1 MTFTAQQMQQ
11 ITDAVSAGVFAG
23 LSGNNQLGTAGNG
36 VGMLGAQAEGAS
48 DQLKYLQGS
57 ANGLISIFRNTGRE
71 IANLTQLS
79 TTVNQGNLSQAVGQI
94 PGVNAFAGPIQFAER
109 VSDLSAGL
117 EQSGVAIQGN
127 LDELLRIQGDLRLN
141 DQQILALAQSQEL
154 LRASGMSTVEA
165 LRGLQISMQQLD
177 EGVGVLERD
186 QLKSLGIGFDQQA
199 VLMANLANIMGPSVR
214 MLENGFGDLDDQLD
228 DNIQDM
234 SMLSK
239 VYGVTIEEQISAT
252 QKMMTSSGALSR
264 QMNIITNPKAINNLQ
279 RFANLTAAIGESRL
293 AEGMISGVGIPTP
306 GNELEAAMKPMTM
319 AIMGQMNRALAEGDT
334 RRYRELEGRLQ
345 EVSATENARLMKQFG
360 AVAPYM
366 GSEFGFL
373 NQIAQQ
379 QRGMLLGTEFN
390 QQTGQGS
397 YAIQQREMAFDQTAN
412 LLDNLDES
420 FAGTV
425 INTQEQLSE
434 MFELSMQ
441 GAANILNTSLT
452 TAFSNGAAK
461 ITEGINNSVENFV
474 NAIGDPSAAQLRN
487 LQQGIID
494 YDILEPLQS
503 LKDIENFDIEAFR
516 TDQNNEMINAFEQ
529 IAESSNGINNE
540 NLAQFLQEYGEEGI
554 KLATRIAQ
562 QSIIQTNPDTAS
574 NTPIPTQQTIDSMG
588 GDMPGQSP
596 VVDFFSWMRS
606 LVSPQNNDTAT
617 PSDDRQSFLELKQS
631 VEKVEAAVNNV
642 ALKIEQTGIK
652 QAEATV
658 LGARI
663 SADANEKAITSGQL
677 KVVAGAVSGA
687 TA

>member
-11 ITDAVSAGVFAG
+11 ITDAVSAGVIAG
-23 LSGNNQLGTAGNG
+23 LSGNNQLGTAGNN
-36 VGMLGAQAEGAS
+36 VGMLGAQAEGAGI
-48 DQLKYLQGS
+48 QLSNLQGS

-94 PGVNAFAGPIQFAER
+94 PGVNALAGPIQFAER

-239 VYGVTIEEQISAT
+239 VYGVTIEEQMSAT

-412 LLDNLDES
+412 LLDNLDKS

-425 INTQEQLSE
+425 INTQAELSK

-452 TAFSNGAAK
+452 TAFTNGAAE
-461 ITEGINNSVENFV
+461 ITAGINNSVENFV
-474 NAIGDPSAAQLRN
+474 NALGDPSAVQLSN
-487 LQQGIID
+487 LQQGID
-494 YDILEPLQS
+494 ASILKPLEES
-503 LKDIENFDIEAFR
+503 MGNIEAFR
-516 TDQNNEMINAFEQ
+516 TDQNNEMINALQQ
-529 IAESSNGINNE
+529 IESSGSINNE
-540 NLAQFLQEYGEEGI
+540 NLAQFFQEYGEEGI
-554 KLATRIAQ
+554 NLAKRIAA
-562 QSIIQTNPDTAS
+562 QSFIETNPS
-574 NTPIPTQQTIDSMG
+574 TPSEPGTVIPPNSVIESSG
-588 GDMPGQSP
+588 GDMPGRAPIFDVFPMIRSW
-596 VVDFFSWMRS
+596 FSNT
-606 LVSPQNNDTAT
+606 QNNDTAT

-658 LGARI
+658 LGASI
-663 SADANEKAITSGQL
+663 GAAATESSIASQQL
-677 KVVAGAVSGA
+677 LLRSGAV
-687 TA
+687 T